1 MYWLLIPK
9 HKRRKCLFKKSCS
22 NYVYDKAKSEGFIS
36 GLKALKFR
44 ISNCNPNYIIMNLNG
59 EKVLITKTNYI
70 IKENLIN
77 EFLLKLSQNT
87 YEKYIC
93 K

>member
-22 NYVYDKAKSEGFIS
+22 NYVYEKTKSEGLIS
-36 GLKALKFR
+36 GLSALRFR
-44 ISNCNPNYIIMNLNG
+44 IKNCNPQYSIMELDG
-59 EKVLITKTNYI
+59 EKILVTKTNYI

-77 EFLLKLSQNT
+77 ESLLMLKPQYS
-87 YEKYIC
+87 
-93 K
+93 